1 MREGEKMEIKK
12 GSYLYR
18 IYKVNSDL
26 MCYET
31 KGPKTLP
38 GFVLELLLQAVI
50 LFAIIRGLILL
61 WTKVPPF
68 FAAISTVVI
77 LCAYPVILGFSALFF
92 IATFSILYEAINIIF
107 KIAGFPLDNI
117 KLFQRWPLDIEED

>member
-1 MREGEKMEIKK
+1 MREEEKMEIKK

-18 IYKVNSDL
+18 IYMVNSNL
-26 MCYET
+26 MCYDT

-50 LFAIIRGLILL
+50 LFAIIEVLISL

-68 FAAISTVVI
+68 FAAVFTVAI
-77 LCAYPVILGFSALFF
+77 FCAYPVILGFSAFLF

-107 KIAGFPLDNI
+107 KIVGFPLDNI
-117 KLFQRWPLDIEED
+117 KLFQRWPLDIED